1 MGQAYSLIMMGKVI
15 VAFFVLYVIIP
26 SRIIRFEKENCNFL
40 DRLFISMIHCILIT
54 ILVVYLLAYLNL
66 YETFSIIGAYI
77 LIYLAIVWQRERNLS
92 GLADAVGI
100 KLVITILDMSEKGLK
115 SVQELRAKVK
125 YLIQS
130 GMCRIREY
138 SGIIRLNPLKAV
150 FTVLVLSMAAYVRF
164 HHAVTHFYL
173 GTSDSYVVMT
183 WTKYLGS
190 NTVFNDGIYPYGI
203 QAVFTVLHKVFFIDP
218 YFITRFI
225 GPLFGFLIVLS
236 LYYVLKKNFQST
248 HLVLLAVFIYGTMT
262 DSRLLIDT
270 WRQISALPME
280 FAMVFFLPGLHY
292 LNMFFKTTQ
301 DRYLYLA
308 GECAALTVLIH
319 PYVTV
324 YLGVG
329 YAIIC
334 ALNFK
339 TVFTFKVFK
348 QMTAVM
354 SAAIFIGFL
363 PLLVALLQGQEF
375 DESLGYAQSQVSAA
389 PDGLSFLERL
399 SSFREV
405 NPLILIFLFSALIL
419 LAGYVYLFKI
429 RKDHKKEDIY
439 TEFKNGLV
447 FILIG
452 LVFYIL
458 LRAKSFG
465 LPQIMDARRIGIFF
479 SLFMITVFALLFLL
493 FDFFIKRK
501 KLNTIIKSLYCLVI
515 VALIWQFT
523 TNAIPQG
530 DQMEYDEA
538 AYNYINIRRY
548 ERALNWTII
557 APVEQYQQSLGSG
570 WHYEIWKF
578 IQIISDPKSEELKI
592 PTDLIFLFVEKI
604 PLRTNEKIS
613 INDAQKEFPEI
624 PVLSSKIYDD
634 GENRRII
641 EAKAYY
647 WAQEYMRKNDKMT
660 VYFENEKFIVYKL
673 EQDGANPL
681 NLLD

>member
-1 MGQAYSLIMMGKVI
+1 MSQAYSLIMMGKVI

-26 SRIIRFEKENCNFL
+26 ARIIRFEKENSNLL
-40 DRLFISMIHCILIT
+40 DRLFISMIHCTLLT

-77 LIYLAIVWQRERNLS
+77 LIYLAVVWQRERNLS

-100 KLVITILDMSEKGLK
+100 KLVITILDMSEKGLR
-115 SVQELRAKVK
+115 SVKELRSKVNS
-125 YLIQS
+125 LVQS
-130 GMCRIREY
+130 GICRIREY
-138 SGIIRLNPLKAV
+138 LSIIRLNPFKAV
-150 FTVLVLSMAAYVRF
+150 FTVLVLSIAAYVRF

-203 QAVFTVLHKVFFIDP
+203 QAVFTVLHKLFFIDP
-218 YFITRFI
+218 YFIARFI

-236 LYYVLKKNFQST
+236 LYYVLKRNFQNT
-248 HLVLLAVFIYGTMT
+248 HLVLLAVFIYGTLT

-280 FAMVFFLPGLHY
+280 FAMVFFLPGIHY
-292 LNMFFKTTQ
+292 LNMFFKTAQ
-301 DRYLYLA
+301 DRYLYFA

-324 YLGVG
+324 YLGIA

-334 ALNFK
+334 VLNFR
-339 TVFTFKVFK
+339 TVFTSKVFK
-348 QMTAVM
+348 QMAAVM
-354 SAAIFIGFL
+354 SAAIIIGL
-363 PLLVALLQGQEF
+363 SPLLVALLQGQEF
-375 DESLGYAQSQVSAA
+375 DESLGYAQSQVSVAS
-389 PDGLSFLERL
+389 DGLGFFERL
-399 SSFREV
+399 SGFREA
-405 NPLILIFLFSALIL
+405 NPFILIFLFSALIL
-419 LAGYVYLFKI
+419 LAGYIYLFKI
-429 RKDHKKEDIY
+429 KKDNKKGDIF
-439 TEFKNGLV
+439 TEFKNSLI

-452 LVFYIL
+452 LTFYIL
-458 LRAKSFG
+458 LRSKNLG

-479 SLFMITVFALLFLL
+479 SLFMITVFSLLMLF
-493 FDFFIKRK
+493 FDFFLKKR
-501 KLNTIIKSLYCLVI
+501 KLNTITKSLYCLVI
-515 VALIWQFT
+515 VMLIWQFT
-523 TNAIPQG
+523 TNAVPQG

-578 IQIISDPKSEELKI
+578 IQIMSDPKSEELRI
-592 PTDLIFLFVEKI
+592 PTDVIFLFVEKI

-613 INDAQKEFPEI
+613 INDAQKKFPET
-624 PVLSSKIYDD
+624 PDLSSKIYDD
-634 GENRRII
+634 GESRRII

-647 WAQEYMRKNDKMT
+647 WAQEYMQKNDNMT

-681 NLLD
+681 NLLN